1 MHKRGFGPWWAAV
14 VAMVA
19 STAAHADPLTA
30 ADRAELAAGRAVV
43 AIVEFD
49 SAAVERAANAE
60 KARRGRVRDDAT
72 VLAMRAQ
79 GYAAIKR
86 NVEAALSGTDAQR
99 TRDFQHLPLAV
110 WRLSSLSALDRLSA
124 SRAVRAV
131 HHNPMLRAIS
141 VSDLPFINQPQAAAE
156 GAAGAG
162 TTVAVIDGGLADNY
176 KAFSDFGTCTDI
188 ATPAATCRVVYN
200 KHYGAG
206 TSTETVHGT
215 NVSAIALGVAPGAKL
230 AMFDVFN
237 DDMASGTDILTAV
250 NDAIDL
256 QSTYNIVA
264 ISMSL
269 GDGGSYTAAQCAGS
283 PLDTPFQMARD
294 DGILPVVAAGN
305 SGSKLGLGFPACV
318 AGAVSVGAVYDNSY
332 GTVPWG
338 VPTTCTDP
346 TSAPDRVTCFS
357 QSASYLTL
365 LAPGTFV
372 NAPNSSFQQSG
383 TSQATPHISGAVAV
397 LRARYPA
404 ESIDQTVKRMQDTG
418 IKDMDSGNGVIV
430 PRLNLLAA
438 VNEGTALGLSGTGP
452 TQATM
457 GGSGT
462 YTLKITNSGPLTA
475 TNIRLVDHL
484 PPQASPKSLPAGCTF
499 ATGTVTCIVSSLA
512 AGSAVTFSI
521 VVNWTGTGPAADFA
535 SVTAD
540 QTDTVNS
547 SVVFGDPATTQ
558 TTDAPLPAWAWALL
572 ALTLVYVGRRQ
583 LGSA

>member
-1 MHKRGFGPWWAAV
+1 MRNCSRLSAAWLL
-14 VAMVA
+14 
-19 STAAHADPLTA
+19 AALAAARVHADPLSA
-30 ADRAELAAGRAVV
+30 AERAELAAGRAVI

-49 SAAVERAANAE
+49 AAAVDQAANVE
-60 KARRGRVRDDAT
+60 RTRRGRVHDDDA
-72 VLAMRAQ
+72 VLAIRAQ

-86 NVEAALSGTDAQR
+86 NVEAAVAGTDAQR

-110 WRLSSLSALDRLSA
+110 WRLSSLRALDRLSA

-131 HHNPMLRAIS
+131 HHNPTLRAIS

-162 TTVAVIDGGLADNY
+162 TTVAVIDGGLGDNY
-176 KAFSDFGTCTDI
+176 KAFSDFGACTDI
-188 ATPAATCRVVYN
+188 ATPASTCRVVYN
-200 KHYGAG
+200 KHYGTG
-206 TSTETVHGT
+206 TSAETVHGT

-237 DDMASGTDILTAV
+237 DATASGTDILSAV
-250 NDAIDL
+250 DDAIGL

-269 GDGGSYTAAQCAGS
+269 GDGGSYTSAQCVGS
-283 PLDTPFQMARD
+283 PLDTPFQTARD

-305 SGSKLGLGFPACV
+305 SGSKSGLGFPACV

-332 GTVPWG
+332 GSVPWG
-338 VPTTCTDP
+338 VPTICTDP

-372 NAPNSSFQQSG
+372 NAPSSAFQQSG

-397 LRARYPA
+397 LRARYPS
-404 ESIDQTVKRMQDTG
+404 ESIAQTVQRMQDTG
-418 IKDMDSGNGVIV
+418 VRDTDPGNGQVT

-438 VNEGTALGLSGTGP
+438 VNEGTALALSGTGP
-452 TQATM
+452 TQATA

-484 PPQASPKSLPAGCTF
+484 PPQATPRSLPSGCTF
-499 ATGTVTCIVSSLA
+499 ASGTVTCIVSTLA
-512 AGSAVTFSI
+512 AGSAATFSI
-521 VVNWTGTGPAADFA
+521 VVNWTGTGAVSDLAT
-535 SVTAD
+535 VTAD
-540 QTDTVNS
+540 QTDTANS

-558 TTDAPLPAWAWALL
+558 TTDAPLPPWTWALL
-572 ALTLVYVGRRQ
+572 ALTIVYVGRRQ
-583 LGSA
+583 LRRA